1 MMRPEHDSSAQNV
14 VRLIRDTDVP
24 ETPAGG
30 TFRYS
35 PGAAV
40 LAAVLMVSGGVALIA
55 LGRLEDQPLA
65 YWVGGLLLAF
75 LWMYQTVVLARFRP
89 TNWLVRVADRGLY
102 IKFRSYLN
110 HHFPE
115 QDATVIYIPFRE
127 MRVTRVVRESQALPD
142 TDRHGTT
149 MRRRTVVEIELK
161 TDLPEIVNA
170 LVTERGTEGPKVE
183 RWYGRSS
190 GKYKH
195 YPVRMPTPRTIALE
209 WGVVPRVSEF
219 LRIMTVHTPVQS
231 AKVMR
236 DYSTIETLRPDEQES
251 RLIELIENG
260 QVMDAI
266 RVARRLYG
274 YDLGQA
280 KSFVES
286 LDSRAKA

>member
-1 MMRPEHDSSAQNV
+1 MMRSEHELSSPNA
-14 VRLIRDTDVP
+14 VRLLRDADVP
-24 ETPAGG
+24 QSLAGG

-55 LGRLEDQPLA
+55 LGRLQHQPLG
-65 YWVGGLLLAF
+65 YWVGGLLLAS

-110 HHFPE
+110 HHLPE

-142 TDRHGTT
+142 IDRHHTT
-149 MRRRTVVEIELK
+149 KRRRTVVEIELK
-161 TDLPEIVNA
+161 GEFPDIVNA
-170 LVTERGTEGPKVE
+170 LVTERASEGPKVQ

-190 GKYKH
+190 SMFKH

-219 LRIMTVHTPVQS
+219 LRIMTVHTPVES

-236 DYSTIETLRPDEQES
+236 DYTSLAALRPAEQES
-251 RLIELIENG
+251 RLLELIENG
-260 QVMDAI
+260 QVLDAI
-266 RVARRLYG
+266 RLARRLYG
-274 YDLGQA
+274 YDLTQA
-280 KSFVES
+280 KIFVEE
-286 LDSRAKA
+286 LDGRARA